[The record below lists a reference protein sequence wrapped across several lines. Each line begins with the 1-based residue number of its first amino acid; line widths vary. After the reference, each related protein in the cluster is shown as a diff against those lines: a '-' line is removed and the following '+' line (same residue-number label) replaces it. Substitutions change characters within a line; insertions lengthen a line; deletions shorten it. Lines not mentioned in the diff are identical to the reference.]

1 MSGDVRRTADSLGML
16 AVAGTDSPTADVASP
31 ACRPVHQS
39 RPAASST
46 PTSTAP
52 SSQRSILRTPAS
64 TSSLPCSP
72 CALQFQRH
80 RLFAGDLH
88 ALELAWRLALYL
100 HAVDALRQRDRF
112 AVQLALGNHVAV
124 RIEHGVWH
132 PQRLAHGGVK
142 RLAIV
147 GCEITTTALL
157 GPVGELCRQRLVTD
171 GESDDVHA
179 HIDTPGLQVGDGPG
193 RIALAGFLAV

>member
-52 SSQRSILRTPAS
+52 SSQRIILRTPAS

-88 ALELAWRLALYL
+88 ALELAWRLALNL
-100 HAVDALRQRDRF
+100 HAVRSE
-112 AVQLALGNHVAV
+112 
-124 RIEHGVWH
+124 EHTSELQSRENLVC
-132 PQRLAHGGVK
+132 RL
-142 RLAIV
+142 
-147 GCEITTTALL
+147 LL
-157 GPVGELCRQRLVTD
+157 EKKKKKK
-171 GESDDVHA
+171 
-179 HIDTPGLQVGDGPG
+179 
-193 RIALAGFLAV
+193 